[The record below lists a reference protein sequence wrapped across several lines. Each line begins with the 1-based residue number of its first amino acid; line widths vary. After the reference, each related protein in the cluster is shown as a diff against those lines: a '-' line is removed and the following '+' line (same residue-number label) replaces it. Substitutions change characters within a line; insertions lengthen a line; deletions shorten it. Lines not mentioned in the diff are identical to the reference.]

1 LHRQGLRFWN
11 SRLFRYAWRLSGWAW
26 KILVRGIFGSLPHVG
41 NRRLHALLYI
51 APQHPQRLFNASAA
65 FRDRFLGPSEVH
77 QTDVAQSRRQYQ
89 VWQFVQHPA
98 EVFVRNT

>member
-1 LHRQGLRFWN
+1 
-11 SRLFRYAWRLSGWAW
+11 
-26 KILVRGIFGSLPHVG
+26 LVRGIFGSLPHVG

-51 APQHPQRLFNASAA
+51 APQNRQRLFNASAA

-89 VWQFVQHPA
+89 VWQFASQSGAQTVNCPHG
-98 EVFVRNT
+98 

>member
-1 LHRQGLRFWN
+1 
-11 SRLFRYAWRLSGWAW
+11 
-26 KILVRGIFGSLPHVG
+26 LVRGIFGSLPHVG

-98 EVFVRNT
+98 EEFVRNTRRKLLCLVQINLAAFSEKMNCAPFSE